1 MSNLSSIYQDFLIS
15 SYGKIEVTKFSK
27 ILGKGFSHDRFTKQL
42 LLDEDLDNDTKL
54 WQTIKTFL
62 RDYENEESGC
72 IIVDDSLLHKPYSK
86 TNGVVCRHFDH
97 VSGKNIKG
105 IMMLNFQY
113 TDDSGI
119 SIPLGYEIITKTEDK
134 WNDKYQKH
142 IKKSKFTKNEIMRDK
157 LQLLHYNNEVK
168 YRYIL
173 MDKWFATSDNI
184 EFIDGILKKKFITP
198 IKKNRKVALSLKDKN
213 KGRYVSINSIDM
225 GACSNR
231 LIYLKGCDI
240 PLNIGRQIVKNGND
254 GEPLYLY
261 LVTNDMDLS
270 FQKTLEIYQK
280 RWKIEEYHKSL
291 KQNLKIEHSPT
302 KVELSQRNHINL
314 SICAFIKLEKLRL
327 NYKINHFAIK
337 EKIYI
342 EALKVA
348 YEKVRKLM
356 VA

>member
-42 LLDEDLDNDTKL
+42 LLDDNLDDDTL
-54 WQTIKTFL
+54 IWQTIKPFL
-62 RDYENEESGC
+62 RDYENEEDGC

-86 TNGVVCRHFDH
+86 TNDVVCWHYDH
-97 VSGKNIKG
+97 VSGKSVKG
-105 IMMLNFQY
+105 IMMLNFHY

-134 WNDKYQKH
+134 WSDEYQKY
-142 IKKSKFTKNEIMRDK
+142 IKKSLFTKNEIMRDK
-157 LQLLHYNNEVK
+157 LSILHHHNEVK
-168 YRYIL
+168 YKYIL
-173 MDKWFATSDNI
+173 MDKWFTTVDNI
-184 EFIDGILKKKFITP
+184 EFIDSILKKKFISP
-198 IKKNRKVALSLKDKN
+198 VKKNRKVALSLEDKN
-213 KGRYVSINSIDM
+213 KGRYVSIADIDM
-225 GACSNR
+225 GACSSR
-231 LIYLKGCDI
+231 LIYLKGCNI
-240 PLNIGRQIVKNGND
+240 PLNIGKQIVKNGND

-261 LVTNDMDLS
+261 LVTNDIDIS
-270 FQKTLEIYQK
+270 YNQTLEIYQR

-291 KQNLKIEHSPT
+291 KQNLRIEHSPT

-314 SICAFIKLEKLRL
+314 TICAFIKLEKLRL
-327 NYKINHFAIK
+327 NYKMNHFAIK

-348 YEKVRKLM
+348 YEKVGELM

>member
-42 LLDEDLDNDTKL
+42 LLNDTLDDDTKL
-54 WQTIKTFL
+54 WEHIKPFL
-62 RDYENEESGC
+62 RDYENKESGC

-86 TNGVVCRHFDH
+86 TNDVVCWHYDH
-97 VSGKNIKG
+97 VSGKSVKG

-134 WNDKYQKH
+134 WSDEYQKY

-157 LQLLHYNNEVK
+157 LQLLHFNNEVK
-168 YRYIL
+168 YKYIL
-173 MDKWFATSDNI
+173 MDKWFTTSDNI
-184 EFIDGILKKKFITP
+184 EFIDGSLKKKFIAP
-198 IKKNRKVALSLKDKN
+198 IKKNRKVALSLEDKN
-213 KGRYVSINSIDM
+213 KGRYVSIDSIDM
-225 GACSNR
+225 GACSSR

-240 PLNIGRQIVKNGND
+240 PLNIGKQIVKNGND
-254 GEPLYLY
+254 GELTYLY
-261 LVTNDMDLS
+261 LVTNDIDLS
-270 FQKTLEIYQK
+270 FNQTLEIYQR

-314 SICAFIKLEKLRL
+314 TVLAFIKLEKLRL
-327 NYKINHFAIK
+327 NYKMNHFALK

-348 YEKVRKLM
+348 YKKVGELDCT
-356 VA
+356 